1 MIERCHHEHAVAE
14 AGWRRLA
21 AIDWVSAD
29 RATMADGIAAYVESC
44 AVFSAFICWPVLA
57 EIELERRLHARLEAT
72 FGDDA
77 AAAFEVATDPVRP
90 GSVLEERLELLAIAS
105 ELAAGRPI
113 DAALARHTERHGWM
127 KNVGYVG
134 ELHTAEHYL
143 REATAM
149 AALAPEVL
157 ARGLRKEQADKAHR
171 LADLIERAG
180 PGSELATLITIAN
193 DLVYFR
199 SYRAEIFY
207 RSFVDVQRLLAAGAA
222 AVGVSP
228 QDMLYLLPDE
238 LIGALRA
245 GELAPLDRIAD
256 RRRGYLYL
264 NDAVLGPIIH
274 GGQEAMRRC
283 PSIDEGGDPSAGD
296 ELRGQAAFAGRIR
309 GRVAVV
315 RSLSELELVRPGD
328 VLVTHATNIDY
339 VSTLHR
345 VAAIVTEEGGI
356 LCHAAV
362 VSRELRIP
370 AVMGTGNA
378 TKILHTGDLVEV
390 DAVAGVVRRLA
401 QTP

>member
-1 MIERCHHEHAVAE
+1 VAE

-21 AIDWVSAD
+21 AIDWASTD
-29 RATMADGIAAYVESC
+29 RSTLADGIAAYVESC
-44 AVFSAFICWPVLA
+44 AVFSAFIAWPPLA
-57 EIELERRLHARLEAT
+57 EIELERRLHARLQAA

-77 AAAFEVATDPVRP
+77 AAAFGIATDPVRA
-90 GSVLEERLELLAIAS
+90 GSVLEERLELLAIAT

-127 KNVGYVG
+127 KNVGYIG
-134 ELHTAEHYL
+134 ELHTPEHYR
-143 REATAM
+143 REAAAM
-149 AALAPEVL
+149 AAMAPAAL
-157 ARGLRKEQADKAHR
+157 ARRLQNEQAEKARR

-180 PGSELATLITIAN
+180 PGSELATLIRIAN
-193 DLVYFR
+193 DLVHFR

-207 RSFVDVQRLLAAGAA
+207 RSFVHVQRLLAAGAA
-222 AVGVSP
+222 AVGVSLR
-228 QDMLYLLPDE
+228 DVLYLLPDE
-238 LIGALRA
+238 LIGALLA
-245 GELAPLDRIAD
+245 GELASLDRIAD
-256 RRRGYLYL
+256 RRRGYIYL
-264 NDAVLGPIIH
+264 NDAVLGPFIY
-274 GGQEAMRRC
+274 GGEQAIRRC
-283 PSIDEGGDPSAGD
+283 PAIDEGGDPSAGD

-315 RSLSELELVRPGD
+315 RSLSELELVQPGD

-378 TKILHTGDLVEV
+378 TKILRTGDLVEV
-390 DAVAGVVRRLA
+390 DAVMGVVRRLA
-401 QTP
+401 HTP